1 MTDARNATPHIR
13 SRSPN
18 GRSRAGER
26 CGRAPSISS
35 AAPRPARPRVVGSG
49 ARLGPGL
56 GLGRRRLRL
65 PVDRPAEPG
74 ALEHLQRQQGAL
86 HARRRDVDPEQIED
100 ERPVELEQVGDR
112 HALDLVGGH
121 RGGGLADRAAVPVEA
136 DVLDRAVVG
145 HAQHDAQLVAAQR
158 VRVLELEVR
167 RLHDAPVVR
176 ALVVVEDLLAIQVV
190 HQSAKTSLTRSSPA
204 TSRSTSSRVL
214 CTANDARFVA
224 PTPKRFINGCAQWWP
239 ARMQTPCAPRI
250 SATSCGCTPST
261 VNDTSAPRSAAAGGP
276 WIATPGTAPRRSSAY
291 AARSR
296 SCSRTAAIPM
306 AERKSTAAP
315 RPMPSAIADVPAS
328 NFAGVCAK
336 RVPLSSDT
344 EAIMCPPLTNGGI
357 ASSRARRPWSTPTPV
372 GP

>member
-49 ARLGPGL
+49 ASLGPGL
-56 GLGRRRLRL
+56 ALGRRRLRL

-136 DVLDRAVVG
+136 DVLDRARVVD
-145 HAQHDAQLVAAQR
+145 AQHHAQLVATKR

-167 RLHDAPVVR
+167 RLHRAPVVR

-204 TSRSTSSRVL
+204 TSASTSSRVL
-214 CTANDARFVA
+214 CTANDARLVA
-224 PTPKRFINGCAQWWP
+224 PTPKRFMSGCAQWWP
-239 ARMQTPCAPRI
+239 ARMQTPRAPRI
-250 SATSCGCTPST
+250 SATSCGWTPSS
-261 VNDTSAPRSAAAGGP
+261 VNDTSAPRSAASSGP
-276 WIATPGTAPRRSSAY
+276 WIRRPGTAARRSIAY
-291 AARSR
+291 AARSL
-296 SCSRTAAIPM
+296 SCSRTASMPTR
-306 AERKSTAAP
+306 ERKSTAAP
-315 RPMPSAIADVPAS
+315 RPSPAAIADGPAS
-328 NFAGVCAK
+328 NSAGVVAN
-336 RVPLSSDT
+336 RVPFSSDT
-344 EAIMCPPLTNGGI
+344 DAIMCPPLMNGGI
-357 ASSRARRPWSTPTPV
+357 ASSRSVRPV
-372 GP
+372 GGR